1 MAQERMIKVIVN
13 GASGKLGQV
22 ATAALREEPE
32 LELVALLGRKDD
44 LAAAI
49 AAHAPDVVL
58 DVTAATVARQNA
70 ELIVRAGSRPV
81 IGTSG
86 LLDADLAALSRLLDE
101 RSSGGLVVPNFSLSV
116 ALMLRFAAEAARYF
130 PRAEILEYHHER
142 KQDSPSGTALATAA
156 AIDAAGNRE
165 ASTGGVELTPGARG
179 ARHGSVRIHSVRLPS
194 LGAHQEVMFSSDSE
208 LLTLRSDVTNRDAY
222 RQGIVLACRR
232 AVTLR
237 GLHVG
242 LEGLL

>member
-1 MAQERMIKVIVN
+1 MIKVIVN

-22 ATAALREEPE
+22 ATSALRDDKDF
-32 LELVALLGRKDD
+32 ELVAELGRKDD
-44 LAAAI
+44 LGVAI
-49 AAHAPDVVL
+49 AALSPHVVL
-58 DVTAATVARQNA
+58 DVTAASVARQNA
-70 ELIVRAGSRPV
+70 ELIIRSGSRPV

-86 LLDADLAALSRLLDE
+86 LLEGDLAALSEMLDQ
-101 RSSGGLVVPNFSLSV
+101 RGSGGLVVPNFSLSV

-156 AIDAAGNRE
+156 AIDAAGARE
-165 ASTGGVELTPGARG
+165 PTTGGIELQPGARG

-194 LGAHQEVMFSSDSE
+194 LGAHQEVMFSSESE
-208 LLTLRSDVTNRDAY
+208 MLTLRSDVTSRDAY
-222 RQGIVLACRR
+222 RQGIALACRR

>member
-1 MAQERMIKVIVN
+1 MIRVIVN

-22 ATAALREEPE
+22 ATAALREQSDF
-32 LELVALLGRKDD
+32 ELVAELGRKDD

-49 AAHAPDVVL
+49 VSLAPDVVL
-58 DVTAATVARQNA
+58 DVTAASVARKNA

-86 LLDADLAALSRLLDE
+86 LLEDDLLALSRLIDE
-101 RSSGGLVVPNFSLSV
+101 RGSGGLVVSNFSLSV
-116 ALMLRFAAEAARYF
+116 ALMMRFAAEAARYF

-156 AIDAAGNRE
+156 IIDAAEGRE
-165 ASTGGVELTPGARG
+165 PPPTGIELQPGARG
-179 ARHGSVRIHSVRLPS
+179 APHGSVRIHSVRLPS

-208 LLTLRSDVTNRDAY
+208 LLTIRSDVTNRDAY

-232 AVTLR
+232 AATMR